1 MVTLKSSNVYTD
13 YALKSFF
20 KNTEIDN
27 DDEFLLI
34 NNDKCDTKKFSSY
47 NKVEILENKQPS
59 SFAQNV
65 NRVIN
70 LAKKKGKDIVFLNND
85 IIFTKNWFYSL
96 KKNTENI
103 SIPANNQLFPYKSN
117 CGKLKLKIT
126 MNLDEF
132 GEKYDL
138 LNNIASQHIKKY
150 KPGQK
155 FQTLL
160 MPFFCFKVPNKIL
173 GEIGNFD
180 ETFVMGAEDID
191 YRIRCAKKG
200 YEVNF
205 VIDSYL
211 LHFHGKSTWDGNET
225 HVETNLRNKSYTD
238 AFLKKWGKELTQ
250 IFIVRKDFLNILNEK
265 NLDKLYEKGKFG
277 DLIRKML

>member
-126 MNLDEF
+126 MN
-132 GEKYDL
+132 
-138 LNNIASQHIKKY
+138 
-150 KPGQK
+150 
-155 FQTLL
+155 
-160 MPFFCFKVPNKIL
+160 
-173 GEIGNFD
+173 
-180 ETFVMGAEDID
+180 
-191 YRIRCAKKG
+191 
-200 YEVNF
+200 
-205 VIDSYL
+205 
-211 LHFHGKSTWDGNET
+211 
-225 HVETNLRNKSYTD
+225 
-238 AFLKKWGKELTQ
+238 
-250 IFIVRKDFLNILNEK
+250 
-265 NLDKLYEKGKFG
+265 
-277 DLIRKML
+277 